1 MILLDHAYSVQLFK
15 EIKMAIPGAQG
26 AKALV
31 NQQANKLD
39 TAGVA
44 QASENSQNAATD
56 TAIQS
61 METANANQNKMA
73 AASANFQTQ
82 GLARSTMLQAIR
94 DVVKDGKDVVKDGG
108 EAGHKP

>member
-1 MILLDHAYSVQLFK
+1 
-15 EIKMAIPGAQG
+15 MAIPGTDGLKANARAQG
-26 AKALV
+26 AKLDSAGL
-31 NQQANKLD
+31 AN
-39 TAGVA
+39 
-44 QASENSQNAATD
+44 ASETSQDATTD
-56 TAIQS
+56 TAIKS

-73 AASANFQTQ
+73 AASANFQSQ

>member
-1 MILLDHAYSVQLFK
+1 
-15 EIKMAIPGAQG
+15 MAIPGMQG
-26 AKALV
+26 GKAIV
-31 NQQANKLD
+31 QQKANQLD
-39 TAGVA
+39 SAGVA

-56 TAIQS
+56 AAIGA
-61 METANANQNKMA
+61 METANANGNKMA